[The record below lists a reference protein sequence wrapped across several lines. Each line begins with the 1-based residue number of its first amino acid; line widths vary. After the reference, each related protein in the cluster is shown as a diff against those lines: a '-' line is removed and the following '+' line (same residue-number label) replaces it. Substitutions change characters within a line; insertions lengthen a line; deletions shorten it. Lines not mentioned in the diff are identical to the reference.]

1 VKTTSCSYDCGG
13 RCLLRIH
20 VLNGIIGKITTD
32 DTRGCGVKACPR
44 GLAQKDVVYAP
55 DRLTRPLV
63 RSGGKRGEGK
73 FNDRG
78 QLITVAMVTDRILS
92 GVVGLDQGSWFR
104 PDSEGVNQGGCVN
117 LLTKDEMSPA
127 GAFPCNTCLVQVVHV
142 E

>member
-1 VKTTSCSYDCGG
+1 
-13 RCLLRIH
+13 
-20 VLNGIIGKITTD
+20 
-32 DTRGCGVKACPR
+32 VKACPR
-44 GLAQKDVVYAP
+44 GLAQKDVLYAP
-55 DRLTRPLV
+55 DRLTRLLV

-127 GAFPCNTCLVQVVHV
+127 GAFACNTCLVQVVHV